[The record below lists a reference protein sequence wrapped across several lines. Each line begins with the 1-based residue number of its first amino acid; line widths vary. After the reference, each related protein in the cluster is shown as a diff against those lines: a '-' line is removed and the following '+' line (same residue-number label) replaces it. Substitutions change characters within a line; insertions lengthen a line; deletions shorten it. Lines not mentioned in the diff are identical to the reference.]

1 MICWPTCLSWESGE
15 IPRPLNTPAIS
26 HSLCPSVPPPSGPV
40 ETCRFEPSMC
50 FWPPMPIATQAA
62 GVRCICLII
71 IRLDRGVLKMKET
84 NHRAPLSKVCL
95 PGWGVLDLSPL
106 SSLSFVASNARPT
119 ATSTPSHTHRVLLF
133 LKSCLH
139 RAYSPTVNARA
150 QPPLLLATP
159 LIHSQLQNCRN
170 TPHPHILK
178 DFRLSPLFF
187 SSPPHK
193 LHPPTIS

>member
-1 MICWPTCLSWESGE
+1 
-15 IPRPLNTPAIS
+15 
-26 HSLCPSVPPPSGPV
+26 
-40 ETCRFEPSMC
+40 MC

-139 RAYSPTVNARA
+139 RGYSPTVNARA

-170 TPHPHILK
+170 NPHPHILK

-187 SSPPHK
+187 FLTPSQA
-193 LHPPTIS
+193 PPTNHQLAAYLTHLPPLTPPPLPHLPPLFLLCTLPATTFSFFSS

>member
-1 MICWPTCLSWESGE
+1 
-15 IPRPLNTPAIS
+15 
-26 HSLCPSVPPPSGPV
+26 
-40 ETCRFEPSMC
+40 MC

-119 ATSTPSHTHRVLLF
+119 ATSTPSHTQSLAFPQELPPQSIFTNSERSCTAPPSTSHPADSFTTTKLQKYPPPSHPERLQTFSSLFFFPHPLTSSTHQPSASRLPHPFAPPLTPPPLPHPPPLF
-133 LKSCLH
+133 LLCTL
-139 RAYSPTVNARA
+139 P
-150 QPPLLLATP
+150 ATTF
-159 LIHSQLQNCRN
+159 S
-170 TPHPHILK
+170 
-178 DFRLSPLFF
+178 FF
-187 SSPPHK
+187 SS
-193 LHPPTIS
+193 

>member
-1 MICWPTCLSWESGE
+1 
-15 IPRPLNTPAIS
+15 
-26 HSLCPSVPPPSGPV
+26 
-40 ETCRFEPSMC
+40 
-50 FWPPMPIATQAA
+50 
-62 GVRCICLII
+62 
-71 IRLDRGVLKMKET
+71 MKET

-119 ATSTPSHTHRVLLF
+119 ATSTPSHTHTESYF
-133 LKSCLH
+133 SS
-139 RAYSPTVNARA
+139 RAASTDSPTVNARA

-187 SSPPHK
+187 FFPHPLTSSTHQPSASRLPHPFPPPLLLLSLIRLPFFSSAPSLQPLSPSSP
-193 LHPPTIS
+193 LNYWLGVNGLFWLVSRR

>member
-1 MICWPTCLSWESGE
+1 
-15 IPRPLNTPAIS
+15 
-26 HSLCPSVPPPSGPV
+26 
-40 ETCRFEPSMC
+40 MC

-170 TPHPHILK
+170 TPHPHIQ

-187 SSPPHK
+187 FLTPSQAPPTNHQLAAYLTHLPPPYSSSSPSSASPFSP
-193 LHPPTIS
+193 LHPPCNHFLLLLLLTTG

>member
-1 MICWPTCLSWESGE
+1 
-15 IPRPLNTPAIS
+15 
-26 HSLCPSVPPPSGPV
+26 
-40 ETCRFEPSMC
+40 MC

-106 SSLSFVASNARPT
+106 SSLSLSWHPT
-119 ATSTPSHTHRVLLF
+119 SAPPPPLLHHTHTQSLTFPQELPPQSIFTNSER
-133 LKSCLH
+133 SCT
-139 RAYSPTVNARA
+139 A
-150 QPPLLLATP
+150 PPLLLATP

-187 SSPPHK
+187 FFLTPSQAPPTNHQLAACLTHLPPPYSSSPSSASPFSP
-193 LHPPTIS
+193 LHPPCNHFLLLLLLTTG

>member
-1 MICWPTCLSWESGE
+1 
-15 IPRPLNTPAIS
+15 
-26 HSLCPSVPPPSGPV
+26 
-40 ETCRFEPSMC
+40 MC

-106 SSLSFVASNARPT
+106 SSLSFVASNACPT

-150 QPPLLLATP
+150 QPPPSTSHPADSFTTTKLQKYPPPSHPERLQTFSSLFFFLTPSQAPPTNHQLAAYLTHLPPLTP
-159 LIHSQLQNCRN
+159 PPL
-170 TPHPHILK
+170 PHPP
-178 DFRLSPLFF
+178 PLFLLCTLPATTFSFF
-187 SSPPHK
+187 SS
-193 LHPPTIS
+193 

>member
-1 MICWPTCLSWESGE
+1 
-15 IPRPLNTPAIS
+15 
-26 HSLCPSVPPPSGPV
+26 
-40 ETCRFEPSMC
+40 MC

-119 ATSTPSHTHRVLLF
+119 ATSTPSHTQSLAFPQELPPQSIFTNSERSCTAPPSTSHPADSFTTTKLQKYPPPSHPERLQTFSSLFFFLTPSQAPPTNHQLAAYLTHLPPLTPPPLPHPPPLF
-133 LKSCLH
+133 LLCTL
-139 RAYSPTVNARA
+139 P
-150 QPPLLLATP
+150 ATTF
-159 LIHSQLQNCRN
+159 S
-170 TPHPHILK
+170 
-178 DFRLSPLFF
+178 FF
-187 SSPPHK
+187 SS
-193 LHPPTIS
+193 